1 MAEREKVLVALTR
14 NRNAQRDQLQLEP
27 TARTFV
33 PKEASEPANPF
44 ERPKSVSGPKSVPRP
59 SGSGPERPNGIEH
72 SSGPLPNGRGTGS
85 SGNSATR
92 SAPQSGTLTPPARQ
106 DTAPAGRS
114 QLGDEPPEEPLP
126 KTRRYENDD
135 TKPFPLARGE
145 KTKSVPA
152 PSNDAPAPSSKSK
165 ATTASAQRPNNDPR
179 AANNSTSGNNVAKM
193 KRRYLMPR
201 AGIGLE
207 KSIPIRIASN
217 RVVIGGEFEIPVD
230 ATVRTESLIDRVLM
244 TMDRLQSGWP
254 SAGEGY
260 HWVPTIKYEVL
271 PGGEQVHQRLNSG
284 LFDLGLASSVEYLEV
299 DPVGQ
304 VSNLSGQ
311 KKGSA
316 KRPVENLPRESGGAR

>member
-1 MAEREKVLVALTR
+1 
-14 NRNAQRDQLQLEP
+14 
-27 TARTFV
+27 
-33 PKEASEPANPF
+33 
-44 ERPKSVSGPKSVPRP
+44 
-59 SGSGPERPNGIEH
+59 
-72 SSGPLPNGRGTGS
+72 
-85 SGNSATR
+85 
-92 SAPQSGTLTPPARQ
+92 
-106 DTAPAGRS
+106 
-114 QLGDEPPEEPLP
+114 
-126 KTRRYENDD
+126 
-135 TKPFPLARGE
+135 
-145 KTKSVPA
+145 
-152 PSNDAPAPSSKSK
+152 
-165 ATTASAQRPNNDPR
+165 
-179 AANNSTSGNNVAKM
+179 M

-284 LFDLGLASSVEYLEV
+284 LFDLGLASSVEYLEA

-316 KRPVENLPRESGGAR
+316 KRPVENLPRDGGGAR